1 VCWPIHRIATSQ
13 RYASS
18 LREIQLEWS
27 VDDLMDAI
35 EVLDM
40 YDLLADRSAL
50 KEAGHDVL

>member
-1 VCWPIHRIATSQ
+1 MCWPIHRIATSQ